1 MTPFLNLAPHLA
13 ALSAALSMDVM
24 SVTGDELQSLFIEA
38 LEQGGC
44 NILYRISGND
54 LHVHSFAAMAV
65 YSDWLRRVGR
75 LVCLDSDGE
84 EGSYLG
90 VDCELSEAV
99 LGDLMRACAEALMKA
114 SDDMRRITGAGL
126 VDAVR
131 LSSSTGEPLAQSQIR
146 LSHMSRGLRLV
157 SAA

>member
-1 MTPFLNLAPHLA
+1 MTPFVNLAPHLS

-24 SVTGDELQSLFIEA
+24 SVTGDELQSLFIDA
-38 LEQGGC
+38 LDQGGC
-44 NILYRISGND
+44 KALYRISADG

-65 YSDWLRRVGR
+65 YADWLRRVGR

-84 EGSYLG
+84 EGCCLG